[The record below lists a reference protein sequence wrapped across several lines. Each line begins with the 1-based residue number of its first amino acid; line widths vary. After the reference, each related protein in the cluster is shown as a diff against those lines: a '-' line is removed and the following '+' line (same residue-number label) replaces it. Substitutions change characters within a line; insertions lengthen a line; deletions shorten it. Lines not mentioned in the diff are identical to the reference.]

1 MAADRI
7 RNGSGLDGPWT
18 PRHGTIAGRLPDRLQ
33 ARSQPLGEVRI
44 ADDRMTE
51 DDQAR
56 SARLDSSPGHVEVVP
71 LLAIHADF
79 AEAQACLLPA
89 LPQGIALG

>member
-33 ARSQPLGEVRI
+33 ARSQPLGEVQI
-44 ADDRMTE
+44 ADERAAE
-51 DDQAR
+51 GDQVR

-71 LLAIHADF
+71 SLAVHAEF
-79 AEAQACLLPA
+79 AEAQARLLPA
-89 LPQGIALG
+89 LPQGSALG